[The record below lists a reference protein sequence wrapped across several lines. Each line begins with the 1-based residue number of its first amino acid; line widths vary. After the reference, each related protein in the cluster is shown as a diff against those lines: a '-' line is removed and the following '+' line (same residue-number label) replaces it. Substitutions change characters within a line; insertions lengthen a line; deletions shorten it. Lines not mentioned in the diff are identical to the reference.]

1 MPEIIEAHRLALDII
16 GIDTGTLVEKGMVIH
31 LPDTK
36 LEIVEA
42 PEAVKDG
49 VIRIRVRNV
58 AGGRHDGHEFTTLA
72 RVDC

>member
-1 MPEIIEAHRLALDII
+1 MSQIIEATRLSLDII
-16 GIDTGTLVEKGMVIH
+16 GIKTDTPVEKGMEIH

-36 LEIVEA
+36 LQIIET
-42 PEAVKDG
+42 PQAVKDG

-58 AGGRHDGHEFTTLA
+58 AGGRHDGHEFTTMA

>member
-1 MPEIIEAHRLALDII
+1 MPQIIEAHRLALDII
-16 GIDTGTLVEKGMVIH
+16 GITGTVVEKGMVLY

-36 LEIVEA
+36 LEILDP

-58 AGGRHDGHEFTTLA
+58 AGGRHDGHEFSTLA